1 MDCLD
6 LSDVGDGFLVRTVG
20 AAGTLRPSVRSLP
33 RSPREGGMP
42 EWKSDELTI
51 TVSHVFKLL
60 HISTEATSSSGVNLT
75 SFYNQIVLFYEQIDL
90 IKNVLSIA
98 NSYFYS
104 MVDIETISRLY
115 ITVEE
120 YIQV

>member
-1 MDCLD
+1 M
-6 LSDVGDGFLVRTVG
+6 SDVGDGFLVRTVG

-98 NSYFYS
+98 NSYF
-104 MVDIETISRLY
+104 
-115 ITVEE
+115 
-120 YIQV
+120 

>member
-1 MDCLD
+1 
-6 LSDVGDGFLVRTVG
+6 
-20 AAGTLRPSVRSLP
+20 
-33 RSPREGGMP
+33 MP

-98 NSYFYS
+98 NSYF
-104 MVDIETISRLY
+104 
-115 ITVEE
+115 
-120 YIQV
+120 